1 MSTRRWR
8 RRSLAI
14 LIPVLLAICSLA
26 STTASAQS
34 ARTVYLLRADG
45 PITPGMAD
53 YLERGINQASQDGA
67 EALVFQI
74 DTPGGAI
81 DTMNRMVQ
89 AIRASRVP
97 VIVYVAPPGAIAGS
111 AGTVI
116 TLAGHAA
123 AMAPE
128 TAIGAASPV
137 GGQGEDLGSTL
148 EAKEKE
154 ILKATVRSLAT
165 RRGSAAVAMAE
176 AAIDDA
182 RAASAQEALDAGLI
196 DVIAGDVEG
205 VLSQL
210 DGHIVVVDDV
220 ERHLQTRD
228 SQIVVIEPTWIEQLL
243 QALTNPNLVF
253 LLLAVGAQA
262 ILMEISSP
270 GGWVAGFIG
279 VVCLSLAAYGLG
291 ILSVN
296 WFGLIFV
303 GTAFVLFLLEI
314 KAPTHGALAAVGLA
328 SLIVGGLVLFNSPG
342 TPDFLRVS
350 IPLVAAVAAGTAG
363 LFLFVVGSAL
373 RARRRPVQTGAEGLV
388 GRVAIAQSVLSPR
401 GTVRVAGELWA
412 AELID
417 PEQTVASGDE
427 VEIRQV
433 EHLRLRV
440 RPHAGRPS

>member
-1 MSTRRWR
+1 MLIWRW
-8 RRSLAI
+8 RRSLAALLPL
-14 LIPVLLAICSLA
+14 LIAACSLFGLPA
-26 STTASAQS
+26 AAQS
-34 ARTVYLLRADG
+34 THTVYLLRTDG

-53 YLERGINQASQDGA
+53 YLERGIDRATQD
-67 EALVFQI
+67 EVDALVLQI

-89 AIRASRVP
+89 AIRASRIP
-97 VIVYVAPPGAIAGS
+97 VIVYVAPAGAIAGS

-137 GGQGEDLGSTL
+137 GGQGEDLGTTL

-154 ILKATVRSLAT
+154 ILKATVRSLAA
-165 RRGSAAVAMAE
+165 RRGPGAVAMAE
-176 AAIDDA
+176 AAIDEA

-196 DVIAGDVEG
+196 DAIASDVDG

-210 DGHIVVVDDV
+210 DGTPVVVNG
-220 ERHLQTRD
+220 LQGTLHTAG
-228 SQIVVIEPTWIEQLL
+228 SSIHVIEPTWIEQLL

-262 ILMEISSP
+262 ILIELASP

-279 VVCLSLAAYGLG
+279 VVCLALAAYGLG

-296 WFGLIFV
+296 WFGLVFV

-314 KAPTHGALAAVGLA
+314 KAPTHGALAAAGLA

-342 TPDFLRVS
+342 SPSFMRVS
-350 IPLVAAVAAGTAG
+350 IPLVAVIAGGTAG

-388 GRVAIAQSVLSPR
+388 GKVAIAESDLVPS
-401 GTVRVAGELWA
+401 GTVRVAGELWT
-412 AELID
+412 AELMNPD
-417 PEQTVASGDE
+417 QPVAKGE
-427 VEIRQV
+427 KVQV
-433 EHLRLRV
+433 VQVNNLRLRV
-440 RPHAGRPS
+440 RPTASRPS

>member
-1 MSTRRWR
+1 
-8 RRSLAI
+8 
-14 LIPVLLAICSLA
+14 
-26 STTASAQS
+26 
-34 ARTVYLLRADG
+34 
-45 PITPGMAD
+45 
-53 YLERGINQASQDGA
+53 
-67 EALVFQI
+67 
-74 DTPGGAI
+74 
-81 DTMNRMVQ
+81 
-89 AIRASRVP
+89 
-97 VIVYVAPPGAIAGS
+97 
-111 AGTVI
+111 
-116 TLAGHAA
+116 
-123 AMAPE
+123 
-128 TAIGAASPV
+128 
-137 GGQGEDLGSTL
+137 
-148 EAKEKE
+148 
-154 ILKATVRSLAT
+154 
-165 RRGSAAVAMAE
+165 
-176 AAIDDA
+176 
-182 RAASAQEALDAGLI
+182 
-196 DVIAGDVEG
+196 
-205 VLSQL
+205 
-210 DGHIVVVDDV
+210 
-220 ERHLQTRD
+220 
-228 SQIVVIEPTWIEQLL
+228 
-243 QALTNPNLVF
+243 
-253 LLLAVGAQA
+253 
-262 ILMEISSP
+262 MEISSP

-314 KAPTHGALAAVGLA
+314 KAPTHGALAAAGLA

>member
-1 MSTRRWR
+1 MDTRWWLQR
-8 RRSLAI
+8 RLAI
-14 LIPVLLAICSLA
+14 LILILIAVGGVAVPSG
-26 STTASAQS
+26 SAQS

-53 YLERGINQASQDGA
+53 YLERGIHQATQDGV

-97 VIVYVAPPGAIAGS
+97 VIVYVAPAGAIAGS

-137 GGQGEDLGSTL
+137 GGQGEDLGATL

-154 ILKATVRSLAT
+154 ILKATVRSLAS
-165 RRGSAAVAMAE
+165 RRGTAAVAMAE

-196 DVIAGDVEG
+196 DAIASDVEG
-205 VLSQL
+205 VLTQL
-210 DGHIVVVDDV
+210 DGRTVVVDNS
-220 ERHLQTRD
+220 ERILHTGG
-228 SQIVVIEPTWIEQLL
+228 SQIQEIEPTWIEGLL

-262 ILMEISSP
+262 ILIEISNP

-296 WFGLIFV
+296 WFGLVFV

-314 KAPTHGALAAVGLA
+314 KAPTHGALAAAGLA

-342 TPDFLRVS
+342 TPTFLRVS
-350 IPLVAAVAAGTAG
+350 IPLVAAIAAGTAG

-388 GRVAIAQSVLSPR
+388 GKTAIAQSDLRPS
-401 GTVRVAGELWA
+401 GTVRVAGELWT

-417 PEQTVASGDE
+417 PEQAAAVGDE
-427 VEIRQV
+427 VQIVQV
-433 EHLRLRV
+433 NHLRLRV
-440 RPHAGRPS
+440 RPKDRTSS